1 MSVLSGA
8 REQTRAKGEVGQWCC
23 HTKVSANLTRGGG
36 GGGERELWS
45 WAGLPELPQT
55 EARALGLDS
64 PMSRLSSD
72 SGFPGG
78 GYDLGQGVSAEGS
91 SRRGT

>member
-1 MSVLSGA
+1 MVLSHKGLSQPDMEG
-8 REQTRAKGEVGQWCC
+8 EQG
-23 HTKVSANLTRGGG
+23 RGRSG
-36 GGGERELWS
+36 
-45 WAGLPELPQT
+45 AGLAFQSRPKL
-55 EARALGLDS
+55 RLGLGLDI